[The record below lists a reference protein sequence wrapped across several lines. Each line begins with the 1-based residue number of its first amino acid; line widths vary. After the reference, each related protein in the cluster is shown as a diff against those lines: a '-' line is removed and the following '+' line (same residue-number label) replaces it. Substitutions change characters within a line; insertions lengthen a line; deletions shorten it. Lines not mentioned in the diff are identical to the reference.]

1 MYAAHL
7 RHDVA
12 SNLVR
17 LFRATQ
23 LFLAICT
30 VLYFSLSTDL
40 MCQDVLIP
48 WHRPAPASSAGESEG
63 GAGAGGRDT
72 TTTCTSEEDVTHYH
86 AYTQVGIIDTLD
98 ICRYL

>member
-7 RHDVA
+7 RPDVA

-17 LFRATQ
+17 NFNATQ
-23 LFLAICT
+23 LFLDRICI
-30 VLYFSLSTDL
+30 VLLSTL
-40 MCQDVLIP
+40 LTSCAQDVLIP

-86 AYTQVGIIDTLD
+86 AYTQVDTVN
-98 ICRYL
+98 ICIYSRYL

>member
-30 VLYFSLSTDL
+30 VLYCTSLYQLTS
-40 MCQDVLIP
+40 CAQDVLIP

-86 AYTQVGIIDTLD
+86 AYTQVDIVD